1 MTNRKLRKILEQNQI
16 NVPEKIHEKRKISIR
31 IPRRVITRTA
41 QVTACLALVCAL
53 GLGYV
58 AMLRFVGR
66 PGGTPSNDGPGS
78 QLDIESTAD
87 TTKYPGEDI
96 GEDTGR
102 DPGADTGADVV
113 TEEHPVDITAPPTSD
128 NEPVKLYAA
137 AMAQSGSEIRWW
149 EFDPAGDVENDAISQ
164 RLFKRMTAVEGS
176 SFDLTSVYFTDEAQY
191 RDWVKS
197 SALSG
202 SDGAIITG
210 KATFMVNLARL
221 GLLEN
226 MSDMPNSDL
235 LKGDDGDW
243 PENMVSDLSVNDNL
257 YFASGVISP
266 NTVANTYVVFA
277 NGDIDKLLGVDIYQ
291 IVEQGKWTFDKMYEL
306 TAQGG
311 ASLNGAADHGL
322 VLTEQTLRALGTSAG
337 VHIANNSA
345 TVHTSLSDGT
355 ALDFVND
362 LAELLTSGKL
372 KMTTSASS
380 EHISTLFQINTI
392 GSAATLGMEKYQI
405 LPMPALTEGGKHL
418 SPVSDNAIYYGVATG
433 THGKT
438 LVVINNMANAMQVV
452 IGAGTSYSGSFSL
465 TPAQYFG
472 HRYAMNDDSI
482 MSLEIAIDNMT
493 FSLDSFL
500 TTSVTDSTLKNALNA
515 ADAARRQEILEQPYF
530 NSAIMAWFG
539 ILRD

>member
-1 MTNRKLRKILEQNQI
+1 MTNRKLRKILKQNQI
-16 NVPEKIHEKRKISIR
+16 NAPEKAHEKRKISIR
-31 IPRRVITRTA
+31 IPRRVIMRTA
-41 QVTACLALVCAL
+41 QVAACLALVCAL

-66 PGGTPSNDGPGS
+66 PGGTQSNDGPGS

-87 TTKYPGEDI
+87 TTE
-96 GEDTGR
+96 R

-113 TEEHPVDITAPPTSD
+113 TDEHPEDTTAPPASD

-176 SFDLTSVYFTDEAQY
+176 DFDLTSVYFTDEAQY
-191 RDWVKS
+191 LSWVKN
-197 SALSG
+197 SAMTG

-210 KATFMVNLARL
+210 KAIFMVNLARL

-235 LKGDDGDW
+235 FKGDDGDW
-243 PENMVSDLSVNDNL
+243 SENMVSELSVNDNL

-311 ASLNGAADHGL
+311 ASINGAADHGL

-345 TVHTSLSDGT
+345 TAHASLSDGT

-372 KMTTSASS
+372 KMMTSASS

-500 TTSVTDSTLKNALNA
+500 TTSVTNSTLKNALNA
-515 ADAARRQEILEQPYF
+515 TDATRRQEILTQSYF
-530 NSAIMAWFG
+530 HSVVIAQLG
-539 ILRD
+539 SLK